1 MKLYLKLDKT
11 HERYIKEADDL
22 AKEAMEER
30 DFRKLSSSND
40 LRDKAK
46 TLQVQMEANRADI
59 DKLKEK
65 MKHVI

>member
-30 DFRKLSSSND
+30 DFRKLSSSDD

>member
-46 TLQVQMEANRADI
+46 TFQVQMEANRADI

>member
-1 MKLYLKLDKT
+1 MDKT
-11 HERYIKEADDL
+11 HERYIKEADEL

-40 LRDKAK
+40 LCDKAK
-46 TLQVQMEANRADI
+46 TLQVQIEANCADI

>member
-1 MKLYLKLDKT
+1 MKLDKT

-30 DFRKLSSSND
+30 DFRKLSSSDD

>member
-40 LRDKAK
+40 LHDKAK